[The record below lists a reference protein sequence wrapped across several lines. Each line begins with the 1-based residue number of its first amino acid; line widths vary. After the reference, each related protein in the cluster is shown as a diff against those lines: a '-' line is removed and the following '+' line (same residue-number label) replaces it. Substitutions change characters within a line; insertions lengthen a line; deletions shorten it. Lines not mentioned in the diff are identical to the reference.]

1 MKIKRYREVQL
12 VSFEEFFDKATD
24 SGICQYCDSYNE
36 CIDYMGYENVESISG
51 NGCSA
56 FDCSV
61 EALKKHF
68 LLEKCVRHTVE
79 T

>member
-1 MKIKRYREVQL
+1 MKIKRFREVQL
-12 VSFEEFFDKATD
+12 VSFEDFFDKATD
-24 SGICQYCDSYNE
+24 SGICEYCDSYNE
-36 CIDYMGYENVESISG
+36 CIDYMGYENVVAISG

-61 EALKKHF
+61 EQLKKHF
-68 LLEKCVRHTVE
+68 LLEKCVRRPVE